1 MKDLDK
7 VYNTL
12 KKTIKSLKKEREKE
26 IKQLK
31 KARG

>member
-12 KKTIKSLKKEREKE
+12 KKTIKSLKQEREKE

-31 KARG
+31 KARD

>member
-12 KKTIKSLKKEREKE
+12 KKTIKSLKQECEKE

-31 KARG
+31 KARD